1 MSVLPSIKALRLL
14 NALLKYGFFVV
25 RIRGSHRFLRHPDG
39 RSLMFAFHDRETVG
53 PRILSKLVK
62 DARMT
67 TEELHELL

>member
-39 RSLMFAFHDRETVG
+39 RTLMFAFHDRETVG

-67 TEELHELL
+67 AEELHELL